1 MDKNIKIKVNKTTVI
16 SVRMTPME
24 RNLIESRAKNSG
36 YSLSRYMVEMAIGR
50 EVKNLSAEEKK
61 GYVDLANFYTY
72 FSQLGNL
79 IRKKESMTYELQEL
93 MKLMKNHLQ
102 SMSR

>member
-1 MDKNIKIKVNKTTVI
+1 MGKNIKIKVNKTTVI

-50 EVKNLSAEEKK
+50 EVKNLSVEEKK
-61 GYVDLANFYTY
+61 GYADLANFYTY
-72 FSQLGNL
+72 FSRLSNL

>member
-1 MDKNIKIKVNKTTVI
+1 MGKYIKIKVNKTTVI

-50 EVKNLSAEEKK
+50 EVKNLSTEEKK
-61 GYVDLANFYTY
+61 GYADLANFYTY
-72 FSQLGNL
+72 FSRLGNL
-79 IRKKESMTYELQEL
+79 ICKKESMTYELQEL

>member
-1 MDKNIKIKVNKTTVI
+1 MAKNIKIKVNKTTVI

-61 GYVDLANFYTY
+61 GYADLANFYTY
-72 FSQLGNL
+72 FSRLGNL
-79 IRKKESMTYELQEL
+79 IRNKESMTFELHEL
-93 MKLMKNHLQ
+93 MKLIKNHLK